1 LKGTEI
7 GWSRGA
13 GVPVEEY
20 DALYTKF
27 NPVKFNADAWV
38 QTAKDAG
45 MKYMVFT
52 TKHHDGFC
60 MFGTQQTD
68 FNIMHSPFRRDVV
81 GELAKACRGQG
92 IAFGTYYSVC
102 DWHHPDFPFGSPH
115 GKTAKPHPN
124 MDSYEKYLRAQ
135 VQELI
140 VNYGPLLTVW
150 FDVAQGF
157 TPERGKGVVD
167 YVRTLQPDIL
177 INNRCQYPADYTTP
191 EQEVGTF
198 CMDRPWETCMTI
210 CQQWAWK
217 PNDNLKSLDECVRTL
232 VLCVAGDGN
241 LLLNV
246 GPMPNG
252 EIEPRQVARLK
263 EMGQWL
269 KKYGQAI
276 YGTRG
281 GPYVPN
287 KSLAT
292 TRAGNI
298 IYLHIL
304 KWNGD
309 KVVLPPLS
317 KKVVASSLLGGGA
330 VAVEQD
336 AKQLTV
342 TIAPQHRQEI
352 DTIVKLE
359 LDGSALD
366 IPLIPTRKN

>member
-1 LKGTEI
+1 
-7 GWSRGA
+7 
-13 GVPVEEY
+13 
-20 DALYTKF
+20 
-27 NPVKFNADAWV
+27 
-38 QTAKDAG
+38 
-45 MKYMVFT
+45 
-52 TKHHDGFC
+52 
-60 MFGTQQTD
+60 
-68 FNIMHSPFRRDVV
+68 
-81 GELAKACRGQG
+81 
-92 IAFGTYYSVC
+92 
-102 DWHHPDFPFGSPH
+102 
-115 GKTAKPHPN
+115 
-124 MDSYEKYLRAQ
+124 
-135 VQELI
+135 
-140 VNYGPLLTVW
+140 
-150 FDVAQGF
+150 
-157 TPERGKGVVD
+157 
-167 YVRTLQPDIL
+167 
-177 INNRCQYPADYTTP
+177 
-191 EQEVGTF
+191 
-198 CMDRPWETCMTI
+198 
-210 CQQWAWK
+210 
-217 PNDNLKSLDECVRTL
+217 
-232 VLCVAGDGN
+232 
-241 LLLNV
+241 
-246 GPMPNG
+246 MPNG